1 MKAIGVWE
9 YGGPER
15 LEEIELPDPEP
26 GEGEVR
32 IRVHAA
38 TVNPTDTLLRAGVHA
53 ARLGDR
59 KPPFVPGM
67 DAAGVLDALGPGA
80 VAPRVDRP
88 GVDGPGVD
96 GRLAVGQRVIALV
109 VPVGPHGGAYA
120 ERIVVPAASVV
131 PAPDGIDFAAA
142 STLLMNALTA
152 RMTLDAL
159 ALAPGDTVAVTGA
172 AGTLGGYV
180 IQLAKA
186 DGLRVVADAKP
197 ADEALIRELG
207 ADHVVARG
215 DGVTDRIRELAP
227 DGVPGLVDAA
237 VLDAAVFPAIADG
250 GGLATIRGWRGPGER
265 DIRVHPVLVSE
276 RATDT
281 DALDRL
287 RRQAEDGALTLRV
300 ADVLP
305 AARAGEAHRRLAE
318 GGVRGRLV
326 LDFS

>member
-38 TVNPTDTLLRAGVHA
+38 AVNPTDTLLRAGVHA
-53 ARLGDR
+53 KRLGDR

-67 DAAGVLDALGPGA
+67 DAAGVLDAI
-80 VAPRVDRP
+80 
-88 GVDGPGVD
+88 GPGVD
-96 GRLAVGQRVIALV
+96 DPGVGGRLAVGQRVITLV
-109 VPVGPHGGAYA
+109 VPTGPHGGAYA

-131 PAPDGIDFAAA
+131 PAPSGVDLPAA

-197 ADEALIRELG
+197 ADEALVRELG

-215 DGVTDRIRELAP
+215 DGVTERIRSLVP
-227 DGVPGLVDAA
+227 GGVPGLV
-237 VLDAAVFPAIADG
+237 DAAVFPAIADG
-250 GGLATIRGWRGPGER
+250 GRLATIRGWRGPAER
-265 DIRVHPVLVSE
+265 NIQVHPVLVSE

-281 DALDRL
+281 GALDRL
-287 RRQAEDGALTLRV
+287 RRQVEEGVLTLRV